1 MKKINSLL
9 TKDDIDHLMC
19 LIEEK
24 YKNQYKTQE
33 EWQESEH
40 FALIEKLDDLL
51 LADKIVIHIYNKVL

>member
-33 EWQESEH
+33 EWQESEY
-40 FALIEKLDDLL
+40 FVLIEKLDCLL
-51 LADKIVIHIYNKVL
+51 FVNT